1 MKRLYSILL
10 VFSLIFL
17 ITTGCSNNK
26 QENNNYND
34 NTQDTISTTS
44 LSKNITSSGAITK
57 QGNLVVFAINSN
69 DSVVDMDIEVEFY
82 DADGTSVGSDSSC
95 LNGVG
100 AGAEIAVEMFST
112 PESFD
117 SYKIDIDVEPTTNV
131 SYFDQV
137 ELTHNNN
144 GEEIVVQVKNNS
156 QDVIDYTNVSVVYY
170 QGDEVVGFN
179 YDLEFST
186 ETGES
191 SNFILYF
198 PYDNNYDDVSFDSYK
213 VFINEAYSFKE

>member
-26 QENNNYND
+26 QENNNSND

-57 QGNLVVFAINSN
+57 QGNLVVFATNSN

-82 DADGTSVGSDSSC
+82 DADRTSVGSDSSC

-131 SYFDQV
+131 SYFD
-137 ELTHNNN
+137 
-144 GEEIVVQVKNNS
+144 
-156 QDVIDYTNVSVVYY
+156 
-170 QGDEVVGFN
+170 
-179 YDLEFST
+179 
-186 ETGES
+186 
-191 SNFILYF
+191 
-198 PYDNNYDDVSFDSYK
+198 
-213 VFINEAYSFKE
+213 

>member
-1 MKRLYSILL
+1 
-10 VFSLIFL
+10 
-17 ITTGCSNNK
+17 
-26 QENNNYND
+26 
-34 NTQDTISTTS
+34 
-44 LSKNITSSGAITK
+44 
-57 QGNLVVFAINSN
+57 
-69 DSVVDMDIEVEFY
+69 MDIEVEFY